1 MTLTHPL
8 NTDLETVASAQGR
21 LLESLSP
28 LGAETVSLERALGR
42 VLAEE
47 VVAESDL
54 PAFDNSAMDG
64 YAVRAGDIAEATRDR
79 PVTLP
84 VHAES
89 RAGAVPP
96 DLPEGAAMRIM
107 TGAQLPHGADTVVK
121 QEDSRRDGAS
131 VTFDL
136 AARLGTDV
144 RRRGNDMRAGTVVLT
159 PGREL
164 TSVDV
169 GVAAALGRS
178 HLQVGRRPR
187 VAVLATGDELV
198 PAGTELLPAQVTD
211 SNSPMLVAAV
221 QEAGGEP
228 VPLGISEDTPAAI
241 RRVLDGARGCDVIVS
256 SAGVSVGDHDHV
268 RAVVAE
274 LGNIMTWRIA
284 MRPGKPLLIGSV
296 RDALYL
302 GLPGNPVSSSVTF
315 ELFARPAIR
324 ALQGAAEPHRRRIQV
339 RLGEDMEK
347 PAGLETYTRAML
359 HPVNGALPVATSSG
373 GQGSAMLGSLA
384 AADCLL
390 VLPAEASVL
399 ESGRVVEAIPLR

>member
-1 MTLTHPL
+1 L
-8 NTDLETVASAQGR
+8 NTDLETVSSAQAR
-21 LLESLSP
+21 LLDSLSP
-28 LGAETVSLERALGR
+28 LRTETVSLDRALGR
-42 VLAEE
+42 ILAEA
-47 VVAESDL
+47 VVAGTDF

-64 YAVRAGDIAEATRDR
+64 YAVRAVDIASASRDQ

-89 RAGAVPP
+89 RPGAVPP
-96 DLPEGAAMRIM
+96 DLLGGTAMRIM

-121 QEDSRRDGAS
+121 QEDCRRDGPG
-131 VTFDL
+131 VTIDV
-136 AARLGTDV
+136 AARQGTDV
-144 RRRGNDMRAGTVVLT
+144 RRRGDDMRAGMVVLM

-169 GVAAALGRS
+169 GVAAALSRS

-198 PAGTELLPAQVTD
+198 PAGSELGAAQVID

-228 VPLGISEDTPAAI
+228 VQLGISEDTPDAI
-241 RRVLDGARGCDVIVS
+241 RGLLDGARGCDVIVS

-274 LGNIMTWRIA
+274 LGEIMAWRVA
-284 MRPGKPLLIGSV
+284 MRPGKPLLIGNV
-296 RDALYL
+296 RGALYL

-324 ALQGAAEPHRRRIQV
+324 KLQGAAEPHRRRFPV
-339 RLGEDMEK
+339 RLGEDIQK
-347 PAGLETYTRAML
+347 PAGLETYTRAVL
-359 HPVNGALPVATSSG
+359 QSVDGNLPVATSSG
-373 GQGSAMLGSLA
+373 GQGSAMLHSLA

-390 VLPAEASVL
+390 VLPAEPSVVQ
-399 ESGRVVEAIPLR
+399 SGSVVEAIPLR